1 MKKKDLTISEE
12 RANMNEMQDT
22 LMKCEDFFKRNSQKK
37 IIKHDIFKMW
47 PVVRENQR
55 IARQYLG
62 R

>member
-22 LMKCEDFFKRNSQKK
+22 LMKCEDFFKRNAGKK
-37 IIKHDIFKMW
+37 VIDHKLFKMW
-47 PVVRENQR
+47 PIVRENQR